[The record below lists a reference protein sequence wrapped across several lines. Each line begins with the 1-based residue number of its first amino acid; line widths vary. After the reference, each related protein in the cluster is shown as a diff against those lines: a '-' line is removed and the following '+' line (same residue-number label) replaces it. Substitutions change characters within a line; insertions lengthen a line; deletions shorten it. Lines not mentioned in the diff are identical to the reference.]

1 LVSCDFVAKSRKY
14 IPYGLSRPLFFELV
28 FMVNVSKKK
37 LQKDVLNQI
46 NNRLVETVA
55 VLKTNDSTKN
65 FINDL
70 LGESEKIVLAK
81 RLSIVFMLQE
91 NISWYR
97 ISTLLKVSDTT
108 VKKIAVK
115 IDRGGYKNILKI
127 VKQKKNRRAFWAG
140 MEVIVRCGM
149 PPIVGKGRWNF
160 LDELYGKYDL
170 KK

>member
-1 LVSCDFVAKSRKY
+1 MNKKMPVLFVGHGSPMNAIENNEYTRGWEEIAAK
-14 IPYGLSRPLFFELV
+14 IPKPKAILSISAHWYT
-28 FMVNVSKKK
+28 NG
-37 LQKDVLNQI
+37 
-46 NNRLVETVA
+46 T
-55 VLKTNDSTKN
+55 KTNDSTKN

-127 VKQKKNRRAFWAG
+127 VKQKKNRRAFWTG

>member
-1 LVSCDFVAKSRKY
+1 
-14 IPYGLSRPLFFELV
+14 
-28 FMVNVSKKK
+28 MVNVSKKK
-37 LQKDVLNQI
+37 LKKDVLNQI

-55 VLKTNDSTKN
+55 MLKTNDSTKN

-81 RLSIVFMLQE
+81 RLSVVFMLQE

-108 VKKIAVK
+108 VKKIAMK
-115 IDRGGYKNILKI
+115 IDNGEYENILNI
-127 VKQKKNRRAFWAG
+127 VKQKKSRITFWAG
-140 MEVIVRCGM
+140 MDIVLRAGM
-149 PPIVGKGRWNF
+149 PPIVGKGRWSF
-160 LDELYGKYDL
+160 LDELYGKYNI